1 MTQTAPDPSPLAAAG
16 SGVPLAGRLLDRLG
30 ALRRRRRDSPSFNPI
45 WQLACDI
52 SFALEEGVLT
62 PGEID
67 TTIADMLGRTLDERG
82 RWMATMLAAPE
93 GGSMATAWR
102 ARLCEEAEA
111 CDFETFAARHGRPLY
126 GCVFTGHPTFLLDS
140 AQTARLV
147 RAMTGARPPADPD
160 LPDPGRG
167 LTLDDEHR
175 LALAAID
182 HARQAGGAIA
192 RTLLET
198 ARKAWPD
205 RWRGFRSWPIALASW
220 VGYDM
225 DGRTDISWQDCIRLR
240 LTEKLR
246 RLDWYLDDLR
256 KLTGRA
262 GACGTVA
269 DELAGIE
276 GDLAA
281 ARDHAARMAAAFS
294 EPLDDPRA
302 LSAAANLLT
311 GAAPGKLIR
320 LAPTIERLEACVTA
334 LGEAPEAVDLAVLA
348 SEMAAFR
355 LGIGR
360 IHFRV
365 NATQLHNAVRR
376 RFGPGKA
383 VDLASRSALGRLNAM
398 CGEVRPLRTSFAAL
412 AIETTTAVRQFITMA
427 QIVKH
432 IDAESDLRLLIA
444 ESERPATVLA
454 AVYFSR
460 LFGIADRL
468 DISPLFETPDALEGG
483 ERFLEV
489 MFAQP
494 AWRDAV
500 RARGRIALQTG
511 FSDAGR
517 FIGQIPASLA
527 IERLQGNMARL
538 AGRFGLAD
546 LECLIFNTHG
556 ESQGRGAHQASIA
569 ARLDHCLTP
578 WARAQFRDRDLA
590 LHDEVSFQGGDGYL
604 WFASP
609 ESALA
614 LFLHW
619 LDHERERD
627 GAAEDPFYESS
638 GIALD
643 FYRGVMRFQESVLA
657 MPACHRTLSAFGLG
671 LLKSTGSRKARR
683 QFEGGTGERPDLSK
697 IRAIPHNA
705 VLQQLGY
712 PLNVV
717 GGIGRATRSTR
728 EQFAEWRRSS
738 RRFSGLMDM
747 VVAARRRASLSTLM
761 AYGALFDGGY
771 WASRPH
777 GRGQR
782 RLTGPCLFLADLL
795 EGDDRHGA
803 ALELATRL
811 RVDELLLHRLLA
823 ETGEDREVLDSDDR
837 DALALLHALRIA
849 LMQALFLKAARI
861 PRFSARNDISR
872 HDIMEL
878 VLELR
883 IPEAVALLREA
894 WPHRP
899 PRPGDF
905 AVEEPSD
912 YPDAAAA
919 DYAEI
924 NSMLIDPMESIH
936 ARLLDISVAIA
947 NIHRAHG

>member
-1 MTQTAPDPSPLAAAG
+1 MTPTASAASPLAAAR
-16 SGVPLAGRLLDRLG
+16 SGDKLVGRLLDRLG
-30 ALRRRRRDSPSFNPI
+30 VLRARRHDSPSFNPI

-52 SFALEEGVLT
+52 SFALEEGEL
-62 PGEID
+62 GQDEID
-67 TTIADMLGRTLDERG
+67 AAIADSLDRSLDERG
-82 RWMATMLAAPE
+82 AFMGAMLAAPDGE
-93 GGSMATAWR
+93 
-102 ARLCEEAEA
+102 ARFAGRLREEARS
-111 CDFETFAARHGRPLY
+111 CDFATFAKRHERPRH
-126 GCVFTGHPTFLLDS
+126 GCVFTGHPTFLLDR
-140 AQTARLV
+140 AQTVRLV
-147 RAMTGARPPADPD
+147 RAMTGSEPAGMND
-160 LPDPGRG
+160 LPDPGG
-167 LTLDDEHR
+167 ALSLGEEHE

-182 HARQAGGAIA
+182 HARRAAGAIA
-192 RTLLET
+192 RMVLGA
-198 ARKAWPD
+198 AREVWPD
-205 RWRGFRSWPIALASW
+205 RWQALRPWPIALASW

-240 LTEKLR
+240 LAEKRR
-246 RLDWYLDDLR
+246 RLDWYLADLR
-256 KLTGRA
+256 
-262 GACGTVA
+262 
-269 DELAGIE
+269 ELAGRPGAPPQVARE
-276 GDLAA
+276 LAA
-281 ARDHAARMAAAFS
+281 IIDELDAAHNHSADMLARFSAPLDAPAALADAANRLTAAR
-294 EPLDDPRA
+294 
-302 LSAAANLLT
+302 
-311 GAAPGKLIR
+311 PGKLVR
-320 LAPTIERLEACVTA
+320 LEPVIERLGALVPL
-334 LGEAPEAVDLAVLA
+334 LGEAPGAIDLAALVA
-348 SEMAAFR
+348 EMAIFR

-365 NATQLHNAVRR
+365 NATQLHNAVRQ
-376 RFGPGKA
+376 RFGPGKT
-383 VDLASRSALGRLNAM
+383 VNLNSRSALGKLNEM
-398 CGEVRPLRTSFAAL
+398 CLTVKPLRTNFAAL
-412 AIETTTAVRQFITMA
+412 AIETTTAVRQFISMA
-427 QIVKH
+427 QILRH

-454 AVYFSR
+454 AVYFAR

-468 DISPLFETPDALEGG
+468 DISPLFETPDALDSG

-489 MFAQP
+489 LFAQP
-494 AWRDAV
+494 AWREAV
-500 RARGRIALQTG
+500 RERGRIALQTG

-546 LECLIFNTHG
+546 LECLVFNTHG
-556 ESQGRGAHQASIA
+556 ESTGRGAHQGSIA

-578 WARAQFRDRDLA
+578 WARAQFRNRDLR
-590 LHDEVSFQGGDGYL
+590 LFNEVSFQGGDGYL
-604 WFASP
+604 WFSTP
-609 ESALA
+609 DSARA

-619 LDHERERD
+619 LDHEQITAGD
-627 GAAEDPFYESS
+627 AVDPFYESS

-657 MPACHRTLSAFGLG
+657 MPACHRTLSAFGLA
-671 LLKSTGSRKARR
+671 LLKPTGSRKARR
-683 QFEGGTGERPDLSK
+683 QFEGVAGERPDLSK

-717 GGIGRATRSTR
+717 GGIGRATRSGR
-728 EQFAEWRRSS
+728 ELFAEWRHSS

-747 VVAARRRASLSTLM
+747 VVMARGRASLSTMM

-777 GRGQR
+777 GRAQR
-782 RLTGPCLFLADLL
+782 HLTGPCLFLADLL
-795 EGDDRHGA
+795 EGDDRHVA

-823 ETGEDREVLDSDDR
+823 ETGEDRKVLESADR
-837 DALALLHALRIA
+837 DSLALLHALRIA

-861 PRFSARNDISR
+861 PRFSSRNDISR
-872 HDIMEL
+872 LDIMEL
-878 VLELR
+878 VFELR

-894 WPHRP
+894 WPHAP
-899 PRPGDF
+899 PRPDDF
-905 AVEEPSD
+905 AVDEPSD
-912 YPDAAAA
+912 YPDATAA

-924 NSMLIDPMESIH
+924 NRLLIDPMESLH